1 MPPRHRSSLQPPT
14 AGQHLRSTLALGL
27 AVFTVSYALLSVF
40 PYSGYMTI
48 QLRQDDVNEE
58 NVGLYA
64 GLLASSFL
72 TGRALS
78 SYYCALWWEQAADRY
93 GRVPCLSGCL
103 MVSSWL
109 ALAFGV
115 STSYGLALTWRFL
128 LGLSHGGILPI
139 AKTAV
144 SELALGD
151 KTLETRGMG
160 RLMSMWGWG
169 FFLAPAVS
177 GALADPRKQYPD
189 ASWTRDE
196 GALSDLVAKFPFCLP
211 NLVGAA
217 LGFAALIAVNVWV
230 EETLPQRK
238 VRSLSHV
245 PSDIWTT
252 VRRVLSIIPEGDDA
266 EEEPE
271 RTPLRST
278 SSKKGSSNLHYGSRT
293 AIVEEEGGLVESDDE
308 EYEDLGSQ
316 LLEDDVAGAVREAQ
330 SAYDE
335 SVVLLSTS
343 GLRARQAL
351 AQAVTARCSSS
362 HTVHRQRRISR
373 LSMASASRPAPA
385 TMMSLWC
392 QTSTRRHMVLYWV
405 SSFVMVAINEG
416 FPLFCI
422 SRAAGLGLWENS
434 IGAILSASGL
444 IFALAQ
450 YVVYAWLVQWL
461 GLYGSIRIGAMAM
474 GPMIAL
480 IPLSLWLNQSTEMGS
495 DGVEQD
501 SLTLSAFLY
510 LSGLL
515 AVYRVFGLA
524 LFSSLTVALNRT
536 VLPSHRATMNG
547 LSAVGGSTAKALGP
561 TFSGALVAFSF
572 SSGVFSPHAG
582 AMFMFLVLAGMGTIV
597 VILSFVLIHDDS
609 EDESNAELNV

>member
-1 MPPRHRSSLQPPT
+1 MPSRHLSLQPPT
-14 AGQHLRSTLALGL
+14 AGQHLRSTLALCL
-27 AVFTVSYALLSVF
+27 AVLSVSYALISVF

-48 QLRQDDVNEE
+48 QLRQDAVLNEE

-103 MVSSWL
+103 MLSSWL

-177 GALADPRKQYPD
+177 GVLADPRKQYPN
-189 ASWTRDE
+189 AGWARE
-196 GALSDLVAKFPFCLP
+196 GALSDLLAKFPFCLP
-211 NLVGAA
+211 NFVGAA

-271 RTPLRST
+271 RTPLRSS
-278 SSKKGSSNLHYGSRT
+278 SSKRGSSNLHYGSRT
-293 AIVEEEGGLVESDDE
+293 AVVEEEGALDESDDE
-308 EYEDLGSQ
+308 AYDLGLQ

-330 SAYDE
+330 AAYDE

-343 GLRARQAL
+343 GPPARQAL
-351 AQAVTARCSSS
+351 EQAVTARCSSS
-362 HTVHRQRRISR
+362 HTVHRQRISR

-422 SRAAGLGLWENS
+422 SRAAGLGLWEKS
-434 IGAILSASGL
+434 IGTILSASGL

-450 YVVYAWLVQWL
+450 YVVYASLVQWL
-461 GLYGSIRIGAMAM
+461 GLYGSIRIGALAM

-480 IPLSLWLNQSTEMGS
+480 IPLSLWLDQRTEMGS
-495 DGVEQD
+495 DDVERD

-582 AMFMFLVLAGMGTIV
+582 AMFMFLVLAAMGTIV
-597 VILSFVLIHDDS
+597 VVLSFVLIHDDS